1 MNNTQ
6 KDSVINHFSSIV
18 DLMNNDN
25 KNSKKKKKK
34 KKKKGFLR
42 RGMGKAAQ
50 FMEQAEKSRA

>member
-1 MNNTQ
+1 
-6 KDSVINHFSSIV
+6 VINHFSSIV

-34 KKKKGFLR
+34 KKKKAFFR